1 MKSKEATSLSGRFNK
16 RAKEEEKKG
25 FFQID
30 QNKKRS
36 ITDPEVFQ
44 NEQQARRA
52 NGNHLSNME
61 DDEDAGLNNS
71 GSFGIG

>member
-1 MKSKEATSLSGRFNK
+1 M
-16 RAKEEEKKG
+16 EEEKKG

-30 QNKKRS
+30 QHKKRS

-52 NGNHLSNME
+52 NGNHLALSH
-61 DDEDAGLNNS
+61 DAGDVVPDHS
-71 GSFGIG
+71 GSFGL